1 MVATGLESAKPARD
15 MVASMRT
22 AVVTGAGGGLGH
34 AIAIELAGRGFTVW
48 ATDVDAEAAARTA
61 AEIGGGTRTQALDVR
76 NEAACRALASTVA
89 AEGGALD
96 LWVNNAGVLSTG
108 LAWEQ
113 DEQTRDAM
121 LTINAAGT
129 MNGTVAALEPMVAAG
144 RGHIVNVVSLAG
156 IVAAPGEVAYSASK
170 HAAMAFTLGTL
181 FDLRR
186 AGQRGIELSAVCPD
200 GIWTP
205 MLEDKLDDPDAAG
218 SFSGHLLTPEQVATE
233 VGRLTERPRPVL
245 ILPRWRGPLLRTFD
259 LFPRLGLR
267 LLPAVMWD
275 ARRRQRRY
283 KRLIE
288 SGRWP
293 K

>member
-1 MVATGLESAKPARD
+1 MVAR
-15 MVASMRT
+15 MRA
-22 AVVTGAGGGLGH
+22 AVVTGAGGGLGR
-34 AIAIELAGRGFTVW
+34 AIAIELAGRGYAVW
-48 ATDVDAEAAARTA
+48 ATDIDADAAGLAAA
-61 AEIGGGTRTQALDVR
+61 ELGGGQASAEALDVR
-76 NEAACRALASTVA
+76 DEAACRALAAAVVA
-89 AEGGALD
+89 AAGSLD
-96 LWVNNAGVLSTG
+96 LWVNNAGILATG

-113 DEQTRDAM
+113 DEATRGAM
-121 LTINAAGT
+121 LSINATGT

-144 RGHIVNVVSLAG
+144 RGHVINVISLAG

-186 AGQRGIELSAVCPD
+186 AGHRGVDVSAVCPD

-218 SFSGHLLTPEQVATE
+218 SFSGHLLTPGQVATE
-233 VGRLTERPRPVL
+233 VGKLTERPRPIL
-245 ILPRWRGPLLRTFD
+245 ILPRWRGPLLRLFD
-259 LFPRLGLR
+259 LFPRLGVR
-267 LLPAVMWD
+267 LLPAVMRD
-275 ARRRQRRY
+275 ARRKQRRY